1 MVAGPRGFEPQ
12 SPAPQASVLIRARL
26 RAHSTRLLPS
36 RNINPEVKGKIINTL
51 IKLKNSGLEEQTV
64 KTIGYYLDNLAS
76 NVDLNKSDDVK
87 AFIAN
92 KQVSNGFRG
101 NLVKAYNYY
110 CSINGIVWDRP
121 HYNWEQNKPKIPTQ
135 ETLNKMISS
144 CGYKYIVIFTLL
156 KETGAMPVEL
166 SRTTLRDIDFERNTL
181 AIRGSKGHA
190 SRIHKL
196 RSEVIA
202 MLKTYLTRIGM
213 EEYPFP
219 SPKQMTKA
227 WIKYKK
233 RLSQRLCDPMLLQ
246 IRLYDL
252 RHFYATMTYHKTKDI
267 LYTKQQ
273 MGHKKIETT
282 LLYTQLVNFENDEFH
297 SAVAHNIEEARKL
310 IESGFVYVT
319 ELDGI

>member
-1 MVAGPRGFEPQ
+1 
-12 SPAPQASVLIRARL
+12 
-26 RAHSTRLLPS
+26 
-36 RNINPEVKGKIINTL
+36 
-51 IKLKNSGLEEQTV
+51 
-64 KTIGYYLDNLAS
+64 LAS
-76 NVDLNKSDDVK
+76 SVDLSKPDDVK

-110 CSINGIVWDRP
+110 CSINGIAWDRP

-135 ETLNKMISS
+135 ETLNKIIAS

-156 KETGAMPVEL
+156 EETGAMPVEL

-202 MLKTYLTRIGM
+202 MLKTYLAIIGM
-213 EEYPFP
+213 KEYPFP

-233 RLSQRLCDPMLLQ
+233 RLSQRLCDSMLLQ

-282 LLYTQLVNFENDEFH
+282 LLYTQLVNFENDEFT
-297 SAVAHNIEEARKL
+297 SAVAKTIEEARNL
-310 IESGFVYVT
+310 IESGFEYVT
-319 ELDGI
+319 ELDGVKLFRKRK